1 MSKLITKSK
10 LPNVGTTIF
19 TVMSE
24 LAAQYNAVNLG
35 QGFPDFPMDPV
46 LSECV
51 AKAMRDN
58 MNQYTHM
65 NGYPN
70 LRERLAEKVL
80 QLYGAEIHPDKHI
93 TITPGATYALYTA
106 FTALINP
113 GDEVIVFAPAYDS
126 YTPNIEINGGVAIEI
141 PLMLPEYKI
150 NWETVKQKI
159 SAKTKAIIINTPHNP
174 TGSILDDVDMQML
187 ETILKNTDIVLISD
201 EVYEHVVFDDA
212 QHLSTLKYPSL
223 FERTLAVYSFGK
235 VYNCTGWKLGYIIG
249 PESLM
254 KEFRKVH
261 QFNCFTCNTPIQVG
275 IANYLSDN
283 SAYLQL
289 GKTLQAKRD
298 LLSSHMQATRFKPL
312 KSSGSYFQLYS
323 YADISDE
330 PESVYASTLVK
341 TAGVATIPVSAFYQ
355 NTVNNQVLRFCFS
368 KRDEVLEEA
377 AYNLSKI

>member
-1 MSKLITKSK
+1 
-10 LPNVGTTIF
+10 
-19 TVMSE
+19 MSE
-24 LAAQYNAVNLG
+24 LAAQYKAVNLG
-35 QGFPDFPMDPV
+35 QGFPDFPMDSA
-46 LSECV
+46 LLECV

-65 NGYPN
+65 NGYPY

-113 GDEVIVFAPAYDS
+113 GDEVIMFAPAYDS
-126 YTPNIEINGGVAIEI
+126 YIPNIEINGGVVIEI
-141 PLMLPEYKI
+141 PLTLPEYKI
-150 NWETVKQKI
+150 NWDAVKQNI
-159 SAKTKAIIINTPHNP
+159 SSKTKAIIINTPHNP
-174 TGSILDDVDMQML
+174 TGSILDDADMQVL
-187 ETILKNTDIVLISD
+187 ETILKDTDIVLISD

-261 QFNCFTCNTPIQVG
+261 QFNCFTCNTPMQVG
-275 IANYLSDN
+275 IANYLSNN
-283 SAYLQL
+283 SAYLEL

-298 LLSSHMQATRFKPL
+298 LLLSHMHATRFKPL

-330 PESVYASTLVK
+330 PESDYASTLVK

-355 NTVNNQVLRFCFS
+355 NKVNNQVLRFCFS

-377 AYNLSKI
+377 AYKLSKI